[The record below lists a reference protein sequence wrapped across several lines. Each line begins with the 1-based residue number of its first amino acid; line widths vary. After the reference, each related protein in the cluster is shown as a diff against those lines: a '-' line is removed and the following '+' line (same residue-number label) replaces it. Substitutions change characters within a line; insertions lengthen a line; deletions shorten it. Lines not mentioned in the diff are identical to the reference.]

1 MKICCRLIVV
11 AVSLIALQSASA
23 VTIHRS
29 FRTREAGFGFGTGT
43 AGVAYPVDARIDK
56 AIDEAQ
62 TREDLIDPAI
72 ETAGWTKTSCPLLAG
87 EGLDVAF
94 PQVLDAAEEG
104 ESGKMLRQVNGQIV
118 EDKANKVIA
127 RGDVLPVET
136 AGLVDEDADF
146 LCLFHSCA
154 KGKMKTGISPRQ
166 QRRLLRL
173 PVTPVLPFVGRY
185 YGINSDLVQG
195 GLAA

>member
-1 MKICCRLIVV
+1 MRL
-11 AVSLIALQSASA
+11 S
-23 VTIHRS
+23 
-29 FRTREAGFGFGTGT
+29 
-43 AGVAYPVDARIDK
+43 K
-56 AIDEAQ
+56 A
-62 TREDLIDPAI
+62 
-72 ETAGWTKTSCPLLAG
+72 
-87 EGLDVAF
+87 EGAKFFVEF
-94 PQVLDAAEEG
+94 
-104 ESGKMLRQVNGQIV
+104 GKMLRQVNGQIV

-154 KGKMKTGISPRQ
+154 KGKMKAGISPRQ

-195 GLAA
+195 GLYSGGQDRASGVDRVQSI